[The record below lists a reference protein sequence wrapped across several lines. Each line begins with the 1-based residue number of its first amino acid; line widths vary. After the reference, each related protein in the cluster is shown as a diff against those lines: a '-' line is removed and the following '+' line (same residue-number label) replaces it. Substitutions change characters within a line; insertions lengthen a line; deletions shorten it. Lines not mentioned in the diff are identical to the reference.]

1 MIHEKV
7 WYDNFVV
14 LPEETIAVLIAF
26 MTQLTMYAVNSDVST
41 VGVKPKSK
49 TRMCIVPTMTR
60 INMAK

>member
-49 TRMCIVPTMTR
+49 KRMWTKPNTTR